1 MKKKT
6 NALARAKTEAVL
18 RTHGFNAAADDLFF
32 VRIIGGLVQSIF
44 YAKTR
49 YKDEY
54 IVVCSLI
61 ETDECLGE
69 EGLSFAGESRE
80 RISGSAAKFALTP
93 IAPFQNT
100 YSWTFSD
107 EIDALVALKEIIP
120 LLEIMALPVFAKV
133 DSSSRLRQ
141 VQEPGFAEQAGRM
154 VVDVFARELSG
165 SGFRPS
171 DSGEFL
177 WKKNGEIFAILLP
190 SVVGFGCFLQ
200 VHVVLWSPLL
210 HGTVAMPDVPPSN
223 FSRVSFASLTRE
235 GLKEG
240 GVDSLWPID
249 IDGQKLAGVDDILT
263 SMVHGPLP
271 AWLQQHQTV
280 ASLLQVV
287 SDDLRPYARREIEAA
302 TQSCDCEDLK

>member
-1 MKKKT
+1 MKKKIS
-6 NALARAKTEAVL
+6 ALARAKTEAAL
-18 RTHGFNAAADDLFF
+18 RTYGFNAAADDLFF
-32 VRIIGGLVQSIF
+32 VRIVGGLVQSIF

-49 YKDEY
+49 SKDQY
-54 IVVCSLI
+54 NVVCSLS
-61 ETDECLGE
+61 ETDKRLGE
-69 EGLSFAGESRE
+69 ESLLFFSESRE
-80 RISGSAAKFALTP
+80 RISAAPAKFALTP

-100 YSWTFSD
+100 YDWAFSD
-107 EIDALVALKEIIP
+107 EIDALASLEEIIP

-141 VQEPGFAEQAGRM
+141 VQEPDFAEQAGRRA
-154 VVDVFARELSG
+154 VDVFARELSS
-165 SGFRPS
+165 SGFQPS

-200 VHVVLWSPLL
+200 VHVVLWAPLL

-223 FSRVSFASLTRE
+223 FSRVSFACLTRE

-249 IDGQKLAGVDDILT
+249 IDGQKIAGLDDILT
-263 SMVHGPLP
+263 SMVQGSLS

-287 SDDLRPYARREIEAA
+287 SDDLRPYVRREIEAA
-302 TQSCDCEDLK
+302 T

>member
-6 NALARAKTEAVL
+6 SALARAKTEAVL
-18 RTHGFNAAADDLFF
+18 RTYGFNAASDDLFF
-32 VRIIGGLVQSIF
+32 VRIGGGLVQSIF

-49 YKDEY
+49 YKDQY
-54 IVVCSLI
+54 NVVCSLI
-61 ETDECLGE
+61 ETDQRLGE
-69 EGLSFAGESRE
+69 EGLLFSSESRE
-80 RISGSAAKFALTP
+80 RISGAPVKFALSP

-100 YSWTFSD
+100 YSWTISD
-107 EIDALVALKEIIP
+107 EIDALASLEEIIP
-120 LLEIMALPVFAKV
+120 LLETMALPVFAKV

-141 VQEPGFAEQAGRM
+141 VQEPDFDETAGRM
-154 VVDVFARELSG
+154 AVDGFARELSS

-171 DSGEFL
+171 DGGEFL
-177 WKKNGEIFAILLP
+177 WKRNGELFAILLP

-200 VHVVLWSPLL
+200 VHVLLWSPLL

-223 FSRVSFASLTRE
+223 FSRVSFACLTRE

-249 IDGQKLAGVDDILT
+249 IDGQKIAGLDGILAA
-263 SMVHGPLP
+263 MVHGSLP

-287 SDDLRPYARREIEAA
+287 SDDLRPYVRREIEAA
-302 TQSCDCEDLK
+302 RESCDCED